1 MSATLR
7 NFKSLCTKNQKEIVC
22 RDKKSQVEYRAE
34 NKSGQR
40 VSQYQVDG
48 QIITEGIRCD
58 FLLCNEDGKD
68 AYYIELKGSDVLHA
82 KEQLLATQRQLRT
95 NIPDYRSFYRIVY
108 RTGTHSVGMAPIIG
122 WRKKMG
128 RIGKREV
135 VIVKGRNL
143 EENIN

>member
-7 NFKSLCTKNQKEIVC
+7 NFKSLCTKNQKRIVC

-48 QIITEGIRCD
+48 KIITEGIRCD
-58 FLLCNEDGKD
+58 FLLCNEDCKD

-82 KEQLLATQRQLRT
+82 KEQLLTTQKQLRT
-95 NIPDYRSFYRIVY
+95 YIPDYRSFYRI
-108 RTGTHSVGMAPIIG
+108 I
-122 WRKKMG
+122 
-128 RIGKREV
+128 
-135 VIVKGRNL
+135 
-143 EENIN
+143 